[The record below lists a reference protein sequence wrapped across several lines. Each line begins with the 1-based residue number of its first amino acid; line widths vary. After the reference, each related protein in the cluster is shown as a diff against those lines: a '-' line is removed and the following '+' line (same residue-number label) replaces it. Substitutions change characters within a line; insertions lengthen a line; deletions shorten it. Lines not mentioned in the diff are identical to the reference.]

1 MIRIVVGKKIREEK
15 HEDLKKRIALL
26 GFQPILVDVVVGH
39 DPVSLQYVHVKKGVA
54 ESLGID
60 FRIIALPEDVTTLDV
75 QHAISNAISDK
86 YCCGCIVQLPLPKHI
101 HTADVLA
108 SIPRDIDV
116 DCLHPESESLF
127 YTGDVGLQ
135 YPTARSIMSF
145 IQYLDISKQS
155 NIIIVGQGKLVGKP
169 VFYILQKQGYH
180 VTAVDKET
188 VNKEILIAQADVIIS
203 ATGIAEGIKGEHIKQ
218 GSILIDAG
226 TSEMAGSIVGDIQR
240 TSVEDIAGVLV
251 PVPGGVGPLTTLMLC
266 DNVVSVAENK
276 YELR

>member
-1 MIRIVVGKKIREEK
+1 MTRIVVGKKIREEK
-15 HEDLKKRIALL
+15 HQDLKKRIALL
-26 GFQPILVDVVVGH
+26 NFQPVLIDVVVGN
-39 DPVSLQYVHVKKGVA
+39 DPVSLQYVHVKRSVA

-60 FRIIALPEDVTTLDV
+60 FRIVALPEDATTGDV
-75 QHAISNAISDK
+75 QHAISDAVSDK

-101 HTADVLA
+101 HTAGVLA
-108 SIPRDIDV
+108 SIPRDVDV

-127 YTGDVGLQ
+127 YTGDVVLQ

-155 NIIIVGQGKLVGKP
+155 NIVIVGQGKLVGKP
-169 VFYILQKQGYH
+169 VFHILQKEGYH

-188 VNKEILIAQADVIIS
+188 VNKEILIAQADVVIS
-203 ATGIAEGIKGEHIKQ
+203 ATGIAEGIKGGHVKQ

-226 TSEMAGSIVGDIQR
+226 TSEMAGSIMGDIQR
-240 TSVEDIAGVLV
+240 ASVENIASVLV

-266 DNVVSVAENK
+266 DNVVSVAEKK
-276 YELR
+276 YELQ